1 MTELQWATANLFKL
15 NSQKLM
21 VPEWASL
28 EPWTKTKHRWW
39 HSIGYNEGEAV
50 NTSPFPLVI
59 IKKVEENPIE
69 VKCRTIQ
76 DLTDPYYSAL
86 RSKERSEDYV
96 ASLIKNARKETYS
109 DFKSTVV
116 EE

>member
-1 MTELQWATANLFKL
+1 MTESQWATSNLFKL
-15 NSQKLM
+15 NAQKHQI
-21 VPEWASL
+21 PDWASL
-28 EPWTKTKHRWW
+28 EPRKMTKRSWW
-39 HSIGYNEGEAV
+39 HSVGYNDGEAV
-50 NTSPFPLVI
+50 NTSPLPWII
-59 IKKVEENPIE
+59 IKKIEENPIE